1 MSFFFFYVFQSLKT
15 VFRTTIWTYHSEIKY
30 IIYFSKVRLKSVRLP
45 TITVKKF
52 LFLFSDI
59 GNNLHQWSKDSKYS
73 QRSRSESHAN
83 RPKLRKIKFQKLTK
97 KGMKQWEYYSEKN
110 LFERDVAKSR
120 SNLVYFPLK
129 NLRKSGGHEK
139 PRLGVGRPK
148 TDRPNLCES
157 LVYCQRLNT
166 VISIHSPSSSL
177 FLLPSLFHSHSR
189 PSRSLHDLSVF
200 APSVFVYTRR
210 LSRTPRHGRR

>member
-1 MSFFFFYVFQSLKT
+1 MILV
-15 VFRTTIWTYHSEIKY
+15 TICI
-30 IIYFSKVRLKSVRLP
+30 
-45 TITVKKF
+45 
-52 LFLFSDI
+52 
-59 GNNLHQWSKDSKYS
+59 KDSKYS

-148 TDRPNLCES
+148 TDRTNLCES

-166 VISIHSPSSSL
+166 VSLYTLLLPPSSSFPL
-177 FLLPSLFHSHSR
+177 SFTLTLVRLVRCTIYRFLR
-189 PSRSLHDLSVF
+189 PRFL
-200 APSVFVYTRR
+200 YTRVD
-210 LSRTPRHGRR
+210 